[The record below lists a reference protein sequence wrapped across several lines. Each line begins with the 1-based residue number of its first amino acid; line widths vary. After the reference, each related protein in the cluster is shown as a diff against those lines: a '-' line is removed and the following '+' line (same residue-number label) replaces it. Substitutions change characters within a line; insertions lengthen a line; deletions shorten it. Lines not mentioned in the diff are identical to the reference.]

1 MSTNDRATDSTQAQA
16 YRDEITRRIREHEA
30 ESACRLNP
38 DQRMVEALIKGLV
51 RRKMEFGDYYCP
63 CRVVTGNTETDH
75 ANVCPCE
82 THEDEIART
91 GQCHCGL
98 YVGEKREG

>member
-1 MSTNDRATDSTQAQA
+1 MSETDRTADSEQADA
-16 YRDEITRRIREHEA
+16 YRDEITRRIHEHA
-30 ESACRLNP
+30 DGSVCRLNP
-38 DQRMVEALIKGLV
+38 NRRIVEAIIKGLV

-63 CRVVTGNTETDH
+63 CRVVTGKAETDS

-91 GQCHCGL
+91 GQCHCAL
-98 YVGEKREG
+98 FVGEKHED